1 MQEAPN
7 PGSSQDIQD
16 TLDLLKE
23 GGTKFVNFLL
33 SKAIEIKS
41 EIPVHFKDVLKIKNS
56 DPKAFQEWV
65 KAMEE
70 EIQALCD
77 RDVWELVNCPKN
89 RRPVKCRWVY
99 NVKSDGRK
107 RARLVAKGFS
117 QIPGIDY
124 DDTFSPV
131 ACFETVRLLLA
142 SAALEDWDIEALD
155 VKTAFLY
162 GNLDEEIY
170 MEQPEGF
177 VTQGQEG
184 KVYRLKK
191 ALYGLKQ
198 ASYAW
203 NKQADK
209 SLKSLGFNRCLSDTG
224 VYILR
229 KNSSILVVIL
239 YVDDVLWMGNNTELL
254 QTLKSKF
261 MKIWECRDLGQ
272 VSEYLGMKIVRD
284 RRNQLLT
291 IDQIDYAMKVVKRF
305 GQENAKPARTPLPA
319 GYVPKPNDGTATSE
333 QRSYY
338 QSIIGSLL
346 YLTLGTRPDIAYAVI
361 MMSQFMVNPSE
372 EHIQKALYIVKYV
385 ATNPNGKIIY
395 NGKQKEGFVA
405 YSDADW
411 AGDQISRKSVTGY
424 IIKLAGGPVS
434 WVSRKQKTV
443 ALSSTEAEYM
453 SLSDTSRQIIWIESL
468 FQEIGMFL
476 KNIQL
481 GVDNQGAIFLASNP
495 AQEHRS
501 KHIDIRYHY
510 VRGCIEEG
518 KVELVYI
525 PTNEQLADILTKNL
539 SFDKFAQLRSKIGI
553 VIS

>member
-41 EIPVHFKDVLKIKNS
+41 EIPVHFKDMLKIKNS

-99 NVKSDGRK
+99 NVKSDGQK
-107 RARLVAKGFS
+107 CARLVAKGFS

-131 ACFETVRLLLA
+131 ARFETVRLLLA

-272 VSEYLGMKIVRD
+272 VSEYLGMKIVQD
-284 RRNQLLT
+284 RQNQLLT
-291 IDQIDYAMKVVKRF
+291 IDQIDYAMKVVKHF

-319 GYVPKPNDGTATSE
+319 GYVPKPNNGTATSE

-346 YLTLGTRPDIAYAVI
+346 YLTLGTHPDIAYAVI

-468 FQEIGMFL
+468 FHEIGMFL

>member
-1 MQEAPN
+1 M
-7 PGSSQDIQD
+7 
-16 TLDLLKE
+16 
-23 GGTKFVNFLL
+23 
-33 SKAIEIKS
+33 
-41 EIPVHFKDVLKIKNS
+41 
-56 DPKAFQEWV
+56 
-65 KAMEE
+65 
-70 EIQALCD
+70 
-77 RDVWELVNCPKN
+77 
-89 RRPVKCRWVY
+89 
-99 NVKSDGRK
+99 
-107 RARLVAKGFS
+107 
-117 QIPGIDY
+117 
-124 DDTFSPV
+124 
-131 ACFETVRLLLA
+131 
-142 SAALEDWDIEALD
+142 
-155 VKTAFLY
+155 
-162 GNLDEEIY
+162 
-170 MEQPEGF
+170 
-177 VTQGQEG
+177 
-184 KVYRLKK
+184 
-191 ALYGLKQ
+191 
-198 ASYAW
+198 
-203 NKQADK
+203 
-209 SLKSLGFNRCLSDTG
+209 KSLGFNRCLSDTG

-261 MKIWECRDLGQ
+261 MKTWECRDLGQ

-291 IDQIDYAMKVVKRF
+291 IDQIDYAMKVVKHF

-372 EHIQKALYIVKYV
+372 EHIKKALYIVKYV

-411 AGDQISRKSVTGY
+411 AGDQISRKSVTDY

-501 KHIDIRYHY
+501 KHIDIHYHY